1 MENIIFF
8 HFLCVIVYRFWV
20 THVSVSDQRQSQD
33 KEFGDSKFSLMNF
46 ARDSQINIH
55 ILN

>member
-8 HFLCVIVYRFWV
+8 YFLCVIVYRFWV
-20 THVSVSDQRQSQD
+20 THVSVSDQRRSQD